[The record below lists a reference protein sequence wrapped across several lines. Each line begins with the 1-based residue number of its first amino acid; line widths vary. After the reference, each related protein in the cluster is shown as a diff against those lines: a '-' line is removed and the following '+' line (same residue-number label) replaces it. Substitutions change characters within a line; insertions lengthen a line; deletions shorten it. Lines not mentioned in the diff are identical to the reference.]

1 MSTKGITQTSAL
13 VTISGQ
19 VQEAVAGTLVQ
30 EEVALNLDILGR
42 EVFLVYAVD
51 LNIEAPDAIIGVNT
65 QSLGSLS
72 TTSRSTIGN
81 LQHTNVLAAVQKDCR
96 AGVVAFHET
105 SPDSPPTSALS
116 YIGIISTNNFFV
128 QTVGQNNINTQGTSW
143 RVWGA
148 RAKVT
153 ADIYAAL
160 VQSETLSA

>member
-19 VQEAVAGTLVQ
+19 VQEVVAGTMVQ
-30 EEVALNLDILGR
+30 EQVALNLDILGR

-51 LNIEAPDAIIGVNT
+51 LNIEAPDAILGLNT

-81 LQHTNVLAAVQKDCR
+81 LQATNVLAAVQKDVR

-105 SPDSPPTSALS
+105 SPDSPPVNMP
-116 YIGIISTNNFFV
+116 YIGIISTNDFFI
-128 QTVGQNNINTQGTSW
+128 QTQGVNNINTQGTSW

>member
-19 VQEAVAGTLVQ
+19 VQEVVAGTMVQ
-30 EEVALNLDILGR
+30 EQVALNLDILGR

-51 LNIEAPDAIIGVNT
+51 LNIEAPDAILGLNT

-81 LQHTNVLAAVQKDCR
+81 LQATNVLAAVQKDVR

-105 SPDSPPTSALS
+105 SPDSPPVNMPYLS
-116 YIGIISTNNFFV
+116 LIHI
-128 QTVGQNNINTQGTSW
+128 
-143 RVWGA
+143 
-148 RAKVT
+148 
-153 ADIYAAL
+153 
-160 VQSETLSA
+160 